1 MTAVEDAGHARFPA
15 DLLDTTTVISYL
27 VARKKVSST
36 ARAAELSGGVSN
48 VVFRVIDGKRTLIV
62 KQSLPR
68 LRVAEEWLAPRDR
81 IVAEAEAMTLVS
93 TLIEDGVPEVVISDA
108 SEFVLAMQSAPPD
121 WTDWKA
127 QLMVGT
133 VNEDIAKRVGDIV
146 GRLHIATLEETALSP
161 LLRRTKPFEQLRLQ
175 PYYEHTACAM
185 QDHGGVL
192 RELAEEL
199 RATRRCLVHG
209 DLSPK
214 NVLAP
219 VIGGGRAWLIDF
231 EVAHYGDPRF
241 DVAFLLTHLSLKSIH
256 LPTSRDNLDR
266 ATRVFISSYRSAT
279 QDVLPLDFAGT
290 ARHVGALLLARV
302 HGKSPVEYLTASG
315 RAHAERLAVIA
326 LEGRIGTLDNLIK
339 FREETR
345 S

>member
-1 MTAVEDAGHARFPA
+1 MTVFEEAGHTRSPA

-27 VARKKVSST
+27 VARKQVSST
-36 ARAAELSGGVSN
+36 ARAVEMTGGVSN
-48 VVFRVIDGKRTLIV
+48 VVFRVIDGEMTLIV

-68 LRVAEEWLAPRDR
+68 LRVAEEWLAPQDR
-81 IVAEAEAMTLVS
+81 IVTEAEAMTLVS

-108 SEFVLAMQSAPPD
+108 SEFVLAIQSAPPD

-133 VNEDIAKRVGDIV
+133 VNEGIAMRVGEII
-146 GRLHIATLEETALSP
+146 GSLHIATLEETTLNP

-175 PYYEHTACAM
+175 PFYEHTACAV
-185 QDHGGVL
+185 QDHAGVL

-219 VIGGGRAWLIDF
+219 VIGDGRAWLIDF

-241 DVAFLLTHLSLKSIH
+241 DVAFLLTHLTLKCIH
-256 LPTSRDNLDR
+256 LPTSRDDLDR
-266 ATRVFISSYRSAT
+266 AMRVFVSSYRSAT
-279 QDVLPLDFAGT
+279 QDALPLDFAGA

-326 LEGRIGTLDNLIK
+326 LEGRIDTLDDLIR